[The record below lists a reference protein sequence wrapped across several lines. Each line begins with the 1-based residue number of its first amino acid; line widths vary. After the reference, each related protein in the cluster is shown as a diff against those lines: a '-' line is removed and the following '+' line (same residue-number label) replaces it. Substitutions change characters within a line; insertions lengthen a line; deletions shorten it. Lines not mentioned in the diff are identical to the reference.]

1 MSKQSTNYF
10 SFLLRAWRD
19 HEGSPWRFSLEGT
32 HAGESLRFTELQ
44 GLVAFLESQVGA
56 AASEASLPAEEGQE
70 DGNPALAT
78 PPPLA
83 AGRGARRRPVR

>member
-44 GLVAFLESQVGA
+44 GLVAFLEDQVGA
-56 AASEASLPAEEGQE
+56 AASDPALPVEEGQ
-70 DGNPALAT
+70 DNGNPAHVP

-83 AGRGARRRPVR
+83 AARGARRRPMR